1 MFLKIPP
8 NRVAPLTRRSASRK
22 TRGSTQT
29 LTRRNIRAL
38 AILPFD
44 EAVPIREFTRRLVT
58 TLQNVGA
65 TIHLHERPSHLGGSA
80 EAAPLAEDGELTG
93 QLSALETNCR
103 FVVYE
108 ADAALS
114 PWTQRCIRQAD
125 LIWII
130 AAADSEPKSSRPS
143 VLSDY

>member
-38 AILPFD
+38 AILAFD

-58 TLQNVGA
+58 TLQNFCA
-65 TIHLHERPSHLGGSA
+65 TIHLHERSSHLGRWA
-80 EAAPLAEDGELTG
+80 ETDPLAEHGELTG
-93 QLSALETNCR
+93 QFSALETNYQ

-114 PWTQRCIRQAD
+114 PWTQRFI
-125 LIWII
+125 
-130 AAADSEPKSSRPS
+130 
-143 VLSDY
+143 